1 MKSSKVNLNK
11 YIRFDKIEHALEDK
25 IKLQSLEDM
34 EEDLRELK
42 EICEQ
47 LGYWEQVDDLQEQLM
62 NVWGQICK
70 LKMAMYL
77 SYAKRMFQKRLQ
89 KKHGDSKLVIVHE
102 YDPFANPPRIKVE
115 IIPKHVEEQT
125 SSTLSHD
132 DLQEPNDEI
141 ASKQEELDLYSSM
154 APIYDEYP
162 EPYNEE
168 VVEASFV
175 EILDDLKGDV
185 KAPCGEIVEALEEM
199 VETSCVESVNDLEE
213 VVEASF
219 VEMIDDLKGDVE
231 APCVEVVETTCMKDV
246 VSILECL
253 EVVHPHP
260 RLEVGLQI
268 EQPRRSKFVK
278 VDFVLENSPLADYV
292 HVERFVEFN
301 PTKIRGRIFCKKGRV
316 QRVEY
321 SIGNTSKLIFL
332 VSLFN
337 IWVWF
342 IMQVRARAFF
352 LTCVMVMGNL
362 VPNLI

>member
-125 SSTLSHD
+125 SWALSHD
-132 DLQEPNDEI
+132 DIQESN
-141 ASKQEELDLYSSM
+141 
-154 APIYDEYP
+154 
-162 EPYNEE
+162 NE
-168 VVEASFV
+168 VVFD
-175 EILDDLKGDV
+175 I
-185 KAPCGEIVEALEEM
+185 PCGEIVEALEDV
-199 VETSCVESVNDLEE
+199 VETPCVKSVKDLEE
-213 VVEASF
+213 VVE
-219 VEMIDDLKGDVE
+219 I
-231 APCVEVVETTCMKDV
+231 TCMENVDLTK
-246 VSILECL
+246 ECL
-253 EVVHPHP
+253 EVVDYHQS
-260 RLEVGLQI
+260 LKDDLQVVQTRKH
-268 EQPRRSKFVK
+268 EFVK
-278 VDFVLENSPLADYV
+278 VDFVLE
-292 HVERFVEFN
+292 
-301 PTKIRGRIFCKKGRV
+301 K
-316 QRVEY
+316 
-321 SIGNTSKLIFL
+321 
-332 VSLFN
+332 
-337 IWVWF
+337 
-342 IMQVRARAFF
+342 
-352 LTCVMVMGNL
+352 NL
-362 VPNLI
+362 